1 MFRLS
6 PPHPAWLNRRGSAD
20 NGAVLQL
27 RASIPDD
34 LSERF
39 HRLLGEHAGVRR
51 VVRQPDAAA
60 SAAEVFVADV
70 EAASADPLVAAI
82 KDLGIAIDDYILTKV
97 DVVAPVHG
105 LRGGEAQ
112 TGFAWVEIV
121 GQARAN
127 SRPLARYLA
136 LINVAAVIA
145 ALGVITGSSILI
157 VGAMAVS
164 PDLLPICAACVG
176 LASGR
181 SALALRSFA
190 TLWLGLGLVIVTAAV
205 LSALLKATGLLP
217 DGFEVE
223 HSPLNT
229 LAHTDYSTVLIAL
242 AAGVGAILA
251 FETRASA
258 AVGVAIS
265 VTTIPA
271 SAYLGVA
278 IGAGGIDHALGAL
291 VVLVVNVGL
300 LLVSGTATLLVQRRM
315 PNRTGAPV

>member
-1 MFRLS
+1 
-6 PPHPAWLNRRGSAD
+6 
-20 NGAVLQL
+20 VLQL

-34 LSERF
+34 RSDRF
-39 HRLLGEHAGVRR
+39 HRLLGEHDGVRR
-51 VVRQPDAAA
+51 VIRQPEGGAAA
-60 SAAEVFVADV
+60 AEIFVADV
-70 EAASADPLVAAI
+70 EPAAADPLI
-82 KDLGIAIDDYILTKV
+82 EEIRELGIGIDDYLLTKL
-97 DVVAPVHG
+97 DVVAPLRHPGRG
-105 LRGGEAQ
+105 LGD

-164 PDLLPICAACVG
+164 PDLLPICATCVG

-181 SALALRSFA
+181 RTLALRSFV
-190 TLWLGLGLVIVTAAV
+190 TLWLGLALVVLTAAV
-205 LSALLKATGLLP
+205 LTELLKLTGLLP
-217 DGFEVE
+217 DGFRVE
-223 HSPLNT
+223 SSPLST
-229 LAHTDYSTVLIAL
+229 LAHTDYSTVLVAL
-242 AAGVGAILA
+242 AAGVAAILA

-278 IGAGGIDHALGAL
+278 IGGGGIGSADGGL
-291 VVLVVNVGL
+291 VVLLVNVGL
-300 LLVSGTATLLVQRRM
+300 LIVSGTVTLLVQRWL
-315 PNRTGAPV
+315 PNRSGAPV

>member
-1 MFRLS
+1 M
-6 PPHPAWLNRRGSAD
+6 
-20 NGAVLQL
+20 LQL
-27 RASIPDD
+27 RASIPDEQVG
-34 LSERF
+34 SF
-39 HRLLGEHAGVRR
+39 QRLLGRQAGVRR
-51 VVRQPDAAA
+51 VIREPDEVVPG
-60 SAAEVFVADV
+60 SEVFVADV
-70 EAASADPLVAAI
+70 EPAAADPLI
-82 KDLGIAIDDYILTKV
+82 EAIDQLGVARDDFVLAKL
-97 DVVAPVHG
+97 DVVAP
-105 LRGGEAQ
+105 LRHLGGEHGGAA
-112 TGFAWVEIV
+112 GFAWVEIV

-164 PDLLPICAACVG
+164 PDLLPICATCVG
-176 LASGR
+176 IVSGRRSLAS
-181 SALALRSFA
+181 RSFI
-190 TLWLGLGLVIVTAAV
+190 TLWLGLALVVVTAAI
-205 LSALLKATGLLP
+205 LTALLKLTGLLP
-217 DGFEVE
+217 DDFRIED
-223 HSPLNT
+223 SPLQS

-242 AAGVGAILA
+242 AAGVAAMLA

-278 IGAGGIDHALGAL
+278 IGAGAVGNADGAV

-300 LLVSGTATLLVQRRM
+300 LLVSGSGTLLAQRWL
-315 PNRTGAPV
+315 PNRSGAPV

>member
-1 MFRLS
+1 M
-6 PPHPAWLNRRGSAD
+6 
-20 NGAVLQL
+20 LQL
-27 RASIPDD
+27 RASIPDHG
-34 LSERF
+34 SERF
-39 HRLLGEHAGVRR
+39 LRLLGEQDGVRR
-51 VVRQPDAAA
+51 VIRQPEDGA
-60 SAAEVFVADV
+60 AAEVFVADV
-70 EAASADPLVAAI
+70 EPSAADPLIEAI
-82 KDLGIAIDDYILTKV
+82 EEMGIGVDDFVLTKL
-97 DVVAPVHG
+97 DVVAPLRHPGRG
-105 LRGGEAQ
+105 LGDS
-112 TGFAWVEIV
+112 GFAWVEIV

-164 PDLLPICAACVG
+164 PDLLPICATCVG
-176 LASGR
+176 VASGR
-181 SALALRSFA
+181 RSLALRSFV
-190 TLWLGLGLVIVTAAV
+190 TLWLGLILVVLTAAV
-205 LSALLKATGLLP
+205 LSALLKLTGLLP

-223 HSPLNT
+223 SSPLSS

-242 AAGVGAILA
+242 AAGIAAMLS

-278 IGAGGIDHALGAL
+278 IGAGGIGNALGAL

-300 LLVSGTATLLVQRRM
+300 LLVSGTGTLLVQRWL
-315 PNRTGAPV
+315 PNRSGAPV